1 MITLEAFINKK
12 NIKELSKENVYKN
25 IDTDDFQFENPS
37 KDDCAKFYD
46 ALEENN
52 LLPRP
57 GDIVDGKT
65 VIEFYI
71 ASCFL
76 GLNPYQALF
85 MTYESSAKRQVT
97 ELVMIFN
104 IIDND
109 WSMILF
115 SDKGPNKVIARDKSE
130 NKQLWEICDA
140 IAKALGF
147 NKWDDKRNGWHS

>member
-12 NIKELSKENVYKN
+12 NIKELSKVNKN
-25 IDTDDFQFENPS
+25 INPDDFRFKKPT
-37 KDDCAKFYD
+37 KDDGRKFYN

-65 VIEFYI
+65 IIEFYI
-71 ASCFL
+71 ASCVL
-76 GLNPYQALF
+76 GLNSYQALF

-104 IIDND
+104 IVDND
-109 WSMILF
+109 WSTILF
-115 SDKGPNKVIARDKSE
+115 SDKGTNKVIARDKSE
-130 NKQLWEICDA
+130 NKQLWNICDT
-140 IAKALGF
+140 IAKSLGF
-147 NKWDDKRNGWHS
+147 NKWDDTACAWHN

>member
-12 NIKELSKENVYKN
+12 NIKELSKGNKN
-25 IDTDDFQFENPS
+25 INPDDFRFKKPT
-37 KDDCAKFYD
+37 KDDGIKFYNT
-46 ALEENN
+46 LEENN

-104 IIDND
+104 IVDND
-109 WSMILF
+109 WSTILF

-130 NKQLWEICDA
+130 NKQLWNICDA
-140 IAKALGF
+140 IAKSLGF
-147 NKWDDKRNGWHS
+147 DKWDDTGCAWHN

>member
-12 NIKELSKENVYKN
+12 NIKELSKGNKN
-25 IDTDDFQFENPS
+25 INPDDFRFKKPT
-37 KDDCAKFYD
+37 KDDGMKFYN

-71 ASCFL
+71 SSCFL

-104 IIDND
+104 IVNND
-109 WSMILF
+109 WSTILF
-115 SDKGPNKVIARDKSE
+115 SDKGPTKVIARDKSE
-130 NKQLWEICDA
+130 NKQLWNICDA
-140 IAKALGF
+140 IAKSLGF
-147 NKWDDKRNGWHS
+147 NKWDDTGCAWHN